1 MEIYIASNLLIAHV
15 DEASEHFKNHD
26 NDMIIH
32 EGEGSKFHY
41 AKKVCILGTSFV
53 SVSSSNS
60 GWGYATKNE
69 VDGFLISIPHHG
81 SIEWKTNNGRH
92 RLTAGGIAI
101 TDQRDVFLGSYSPG
115 IQYTTIYISNL
126 DITRYLTLLLGK
138 PPKTRVYFMT
148 YQASPPQISFLQNLV
163 GTILSFVTNTLLLI
177 QSIAESLKES
187 LVGFV
192 LYNFPNNYSRTL
204 LDVNSVVLPTPH
216 SIKIAAEFMR
226 HNTDPHLT
234 VGEVAAH
241 AGMSIRA
248 LQGGFKRYK
257 HTTPILYL
265 RTVRLDK
272 ARFKLLNEPG
282 ISPKSVA
289 YECGF
294 PNYQIFCKYYN
305 QAFFEHPNITFAK
318 GVTRSKSDP

>member
-1 MEIYIASNLLIAHV
+1 MEFYTASNLLLAHV
-15 DEASEHFKNHD
+15 DEASEHFHNHD
-26 NDMIIH
+26 NDMVIH

-41 AKKVCILGTSFV
+41 AKKICILGTSFV
-53 SVSSSNS
+53 SVSSSHS
-60 GWGYATKNE
+60 GWGYASKNE
-69 VDGFLISIPHHG
+69 VDGFLISIPHYG
-81 SIEWKTNNGRH
+81 SIEWKTNSGRH
-92 RLTAGGIAI
+92 TLTPGGIAL
-101 TDQRDVFLGSYSPG
+101 TDQREVFLSSYSTG
-115 IQYTTIYISNL
+115 IQYTTIYISNV

-138 PPKTRVYFMT
+138 PPKTRVYFMN
-148 YQASPPQISFLQNLV
+148 YKASAPQISFLQNSV
-163 GTILSFVTNTLLLI
+163 ATILSFVTNAFPLI
-177 QSIAESLKES
+177 QSVAESLKES

-204 LDVNSVVLPTPH
+204 LDLNTTVLPTPH
-216 SIKIAAEFMR
+216 SIKKAAEFMSD
-226 HNTDPHLT
+226 NTDPHLT

-265 RTVRLDK
+265 RAVRLDK
-272 ARFKLLNEPG
+272 ARFKLLNEPST
-282 ISPKSVA
+282 SPRSVA

-294 PNYQIFCKYYN
+294 VNYQMFCKYYN

-318 GVTRSKSDP
+318 GVTRRK